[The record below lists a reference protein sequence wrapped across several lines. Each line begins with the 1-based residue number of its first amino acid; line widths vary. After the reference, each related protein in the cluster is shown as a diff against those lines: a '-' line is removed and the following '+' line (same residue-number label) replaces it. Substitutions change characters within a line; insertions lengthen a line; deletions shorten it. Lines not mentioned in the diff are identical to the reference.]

1 MSSQWATSDAKIAK
15 AAWDYAKNVVSGKV
29 PACNNIKLSCQQALA
44 MKKRKDIK
52 FDNNAAAR
60 PIRFASFLHHLK
72 GPLAGQP
79 IEFEPWQVFLVSQVY
94 GWLRSDGQRLRRS
107 VYIEVPRKSGKS
119 TLCSVLSLYH
129 LMADNESSAEIYS
142 AATSRDQARIVF
154 GDAQAMVK
162 GSSHL
167 NKHLTV
173 HRSCIS
179 FEAKNAKFEPL
190 SADAGSLEGRSPSF
204 AVVDEL
210 HVHKTSEVYDVL
222 NVASGA
228 RAQPLLFTI
237 TTAGVNREGI
247 CYQVRDYALKILEGH
262 VDDDTFFSLVYGID
276 EEDDW
281 RLPETWQKANP
292 NYGVSVQPDDLA
304 RLSKQA
310 EESPSAETNFKTKRL
325 NVWCSTDS
333 AWLSMSSWD
342 ACDKRRPPIE
352 HFKGQPCYLGL
363 DLASVNDFASVA
375 LLFQQN
381 GELYPYVYNFLPMDT
396 IVDKS
401 GAMGAKYREWL
412 DKGYIIATDGSVTD
426 LSYIK
431 QKILEACELYHV
443 KQIAFDPYGAHEL
456 VAELLDLG
464 LPMVKFPQN
473 IMNMSDPAKEFEK
486 AVLSQRLVHGDDPVV
501 RWMASNAVIWTDVND
516 NIKVKKDAAA
526 NKIDAIIAI
535 VMALGRMKVHAG
547 LQPSPYET
555 RGIRT
560 L

>member
-1 MSSQWATSDAKIAK
+1 MSNAWAVSDDKIAK
-15 AAWDYAKNVVSGKV
+15 IAWDYAKKVVDGKIPACMNVVR
-29 PACNNIKLSCQQALA
+29 SCKQAIA
-44 MKKRKDIK
+44 MKKRKDIS
-52 FDNNAAAR
+52 FDAAAAAR

-72 GPLAGQP
+72 GPLAGEP
-79 IEFEPWQVFLVSQVY
+79 IEFEPWQMFLVSQVY
-94 GWLRSDGQRLRRS
+94 GWMRADGKRLRRS

-129 LMADNESSAEIYS
+129 LMADGENSAEIYS

-167 NKHLTV
+167 SKHLTV
-173 HRSCIS
+173 NRSCIS
-179 FEAKNAKFEPL
+179 FEAKNSKFEPL

-204 AVVDEL
+204 SVVDEL

-281 RLPETWQKANP
+281 REEKTWQKANP

-304 RLSKQA
+304 RLAKQA

-333 AWLSMSSWD
+333 AWLSMSAWD
-342 ACDKRRPPIE
+342 ACDKSRPPIE
-352 HFKGQPCYLGL
+352 HFKGQPCYIGL

-426 LSYIK
+426 LTYIK

-456 VAELLDLG
+456 VSELLDQG

-486 AVLSQRLVHGDDPVV
+486 AVLSQRLVHGNDPVV

-526 NKIDAIIAI
+526 NKIDAVIAI
-535 VMALGRMKVHAG
+535 IMALGRMKVHSG